1 MEDDNKSAELPASP
15 NFEELAGPMAY
26 RNWQAM
32 KRLGG
37 EPSSGSEFLL
47 YGDAPVSGDR
57 WTVGPYEIVN
67 TLAWNME
74 GTRYAP
80 PIALTMWDYLPRE
93 HWSLPMSETNLTA
106 FTGTNNAD
114 EIAVLLSLTTARRL
128 QAGGMVRQ
136 FESLHAPGRARADAS
151 MQMPQVPGRGRRRLP
166 RQGEPH
172 QISDDQIRLLD
183 SYPDLSGDT
192 AVALV
197 RAARAYRDA
206 IWIGE
211 SQPELAWVLLVAAI
225 ECAGNADKRAVEVD
239 PVVRLRASRRELAKQ
254 MRTLGFTAEQER
266 MVAKQTA
273 HLFKTGQK
281 FTDFL
286 MRFGPSEGRTPL
298 PAGGSFPWADEV
310 AKRQALDL
318 VYDHRCNALHEAR
331 PIPYPML
338 LQPHADEE
346 IPLGLA
352 TSALNGVWCREDTPM
367 LLHTFEYMVQNAL
380 VNWWRSLA
388 FPEAA
393 TAEGESA

>member
-1 MEDDNKSAELPASP
+1 MEDNDESAEPPGSP
-15 NFEELAGPMAY
+15 HFEELAGPMAY

-47 YGDAPVSGDR
+47 YGDAPVIGNDWS
-57 WTVGPYEIVN
+57 VGPYDIVN
-67 TLAWNME
+67 TVAWNTE
-74 GTRYAP
+74 GMPYAP
-80 PIALTMWDYLPRE
+80 PLALTVWVYLPYE
-93 HWSLPMSETNLTA
+93 QWSLSMKETNLAA

-114 EIAVLLSLTTARRL
+114 EVAVLLSLITARRL
-128 QAGGMVRQ
+128 QAGGIVRQ
-136 FESLHAPGRARADAS
+136 FKSVHAPGRARADGS
-151 MQMPQVPGRGRRRLP
+151 MQMPQVPGRARRLP
-166 RQGEPH
+166 RQTQPNR
-172 QISDDQIRLLD
+172 ISDDQIGLLA
-183 SYPDLSGDT
+183 SYPDLTGDA

-211 SQPELAWVLLVAAI
+211 SQPEVAWLLLVSAV
-225 ECAGNADKRAVEVD
+225 ECAANADKRAAEVD
-239 PVVRLRASRRELAKQ
+239 PVVRLRASRRDLTKQ
-254 MRTLGFTAEQER
+254 MRALRFTDEQER

-286 MRFGPSEGRTPL
+286 MRFGPSEGPM
-298 PAGGSFPWADEV
+298 PPPNGGAFPWADED

-318 VYDHRCNALHEAR
+318 VYDHRCNALHEAL

-346 IPLGLA
+346 VPLGLA
-352 TSALNGVWCREDTPM
+352 TSALNGVWRREDTPM
-367 LLHTFEYMVQNAL
+367 LLHTFEYLVQNAL

-388 FPEAA
+388 FPEAS
-393 TAEGESA
+393 TAAGESA